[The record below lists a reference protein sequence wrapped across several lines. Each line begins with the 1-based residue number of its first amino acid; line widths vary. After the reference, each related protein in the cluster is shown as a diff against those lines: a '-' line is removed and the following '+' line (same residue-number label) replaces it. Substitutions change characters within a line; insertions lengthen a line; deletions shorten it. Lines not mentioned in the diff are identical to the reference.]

1 MPVEEIVIKALQ
13 IETNN
18 KRKRER
24 ERETERKR
32 KKKRKSER
40 RKRQQNPKKGYKME
54 NANNNSL
61 KTIILVIEQ
70 TNFPSGVKS

>member
-1 MPVEEIVIKALQ
+1 MSVEEIVIKALQ

-18 KRKRER
+18 KRKKER

-32 KKKRKSER
+32 KKKKKSER
-40 RKRQQNPKKGYKME
+40 RKREVREKKGYKME
-54 NANNNSL
+54 NANNNAL

-70 TNFPSGVKS
+70 TNFPSAVKS